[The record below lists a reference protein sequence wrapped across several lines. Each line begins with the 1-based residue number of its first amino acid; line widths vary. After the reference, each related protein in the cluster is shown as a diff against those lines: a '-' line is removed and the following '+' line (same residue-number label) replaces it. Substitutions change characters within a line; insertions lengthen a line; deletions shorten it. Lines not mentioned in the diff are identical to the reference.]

1 VVYST
6 LEWICTLVALDAFL
20 YRMLGP
26 FANKTEPA
34 AIALAVYFLGSFFSF
49 AVGLD
54 VISPYIAQL
63 FGFENITIILSHVSV
78 VVLTTAQQVVLIYW
92 AYPPELARRRALK
105 RIIIFGVL
113 LIILITSFFLI
124 LPARRAGTSET
135 SSLLNLSNPYYA
147 AYLGFFA
154 VAVAVGQV
162 ATLQGSL
169 RYAKAAHRPWL
180 RYGIWTVALGA
191 ALILIYCSA
200 RCIQIVGVMAGV
212 NISPWNPVQ
221 WLAGDLGSLLEL
233 LGWTAPGWGPWLSA
247 RHQWVKKVHYYH
259 RLRPLW
265 VAMYKGA
272 PEIVL
277 HPPPSWLADLIW
289 PGHIDYRLYRRLIE
303 ILDGQLALRPYFDPV
318 VAEAAVR
325 QIKDSCFAED
335 QTDAT
340 VLAIQL
346 HAALW
351 AKAENAHGSRR
362 TARAN
367 NLTGNLLD
375 DTKKF
380 VMVADAFTSSIGMAR
395 TIFEASNTE
404 RPDK

>member
-1 VVYST
+1 
-6 LEWICTLVALDAFL
+6 
-20 YRMLGP
+20 MLGP

-34 AIALAVYFLGSFFSF
+34 TIALAVYFLGSFFSF

-78 VVLTTAQQVVLIYW
+78 IVLTTAQQVVLIYW
-92 AYPPELARRRALK
+92 AHPTELARRRALK
-105 RIIIFGVL
+105 RIIIFGVVL
-113 LIILITSFFLI
+113 TILITSFFLI

-147 AYLGFFA
+147 AYLGFFT

-162 ATLQGSL
+162 ATLRESL

-180 RYGIWTVALGA
+180 RHGMWTVALGA
-191 ALILIYCSA
+191 TLILIYCSA
-200 RCIQIVGVMAGV
+200 RSIQIVGEVAGV
-212 NISPWNPVQ
+212 NIASWSPVQ
-221 WLAGDLGSLLEL
+221 WLAGDLGSLFEL

-247 RHQWVKKVHYYH
+247 WHQWIKKVHYYH

-265 VAMYKGA
+265 VAMYEGA

-289 PGHIDYRLYRRLIE
+289 PGYIDYRLYRRLIE

-318 VAEAAVR
+318 VTEAAVR
-325 QIKDSCFAED
+325 QIRDSCLADD

-351 AKAENAHGSRR
+351 AKAENAHGSGQI
-362 TARAN
+362 ARVTD
-367 NLTGNLLD
+367 LTGDLLD
-375 DTKKF
+375 DTKKL
-380 VMVADAFTSSIGMAR
+380 VLVADAFTSSIGMAR
-395 TIFEASNTE
+395 TIFEASNTD